1 MATTTPERV
10 MQETMDYHA
19 LNAMLNLYDKAG
31 HIQFDRDQQAID
43 AFFAAHVCPHSVTFA
58 SQHERL
64 ETLVREGYY
73 DDAVLARYDRA
84 FVLRLFEHAHA
95 SGFRFQTFLG
105 AWKFYTSYTLKTF
118 DGKRYLEHFEDRVTM
133 VALTL
138 AQGDETLATQLT
150 DEMLSGR
157 FQPATPTF
165 LNCGKQQRG
174 ELVSCFLLRIED
186 NMESI
191 GRAVNSALQL
201 SKRGGGVAFLLS
213 NLREAGAPIKRI
225 ENQSSGVIPVMK
237 MLEDAF
243 SYANQLGARQ
253 GAGAVYLH
261 AHHPD
266 ILRFLDT
273 KRENADEKIRIKT
286 LSLGV
291 VIPDI
296 TFRLAKENA
305 QMALF
310 SPYDIHDATANRL
323 AISPL
328 ANGTMN

>member
-1 MATTTPERV
+1 MATTIPERV

-31 HIQFDRDQQAID
+31 HIQFDKDQQAID
-43 AFFAAHVCPHSVTFA
+43 AFFATHVRPHSVTFA

-73 DDAVLARYDRA
+73 DDAVLARYNRA

-174 ELVSCFLLRIED
+174 ELVSCFLLR
-186 NMESI
+186 
-191 GRAVNSALQL
+191 
-201 SKRGGGVAFLLS
+201 
-213 NLREAGAPIKRI
+213 
-225 ENQSSGVIPVMK
+225 
-237 MLEDAF
+237 
-243 SYANQLGARQ
+243 
-253 GAGAVYLH
+253 
-261 AHHPD
+261 
-266 ILRFLDT
+266 
-273 KRENADEKIRIKT
+273 
-286 LSLGV
+286 
-291 VIPDI
+291 
-296 TFRLAKENA
+296 
-305 QMALF
+305 
-310 SPYDIHDATANRL
+310 
-323 AISPL
+323 
-328 ANGTMN
+328 

>member
-1 MATTTPERV
+1 LATTPAERLT
-10 MQETMDYHA
+10 QETMDYHA
-19 LNAMLNLYDKAG
+19 LNAMLNLYDSAG
-31 HIQFDRDQQAID
+31 RIQFDKDRQAVD
-43 AFFAAHVCPHSVTFA
+43 AFITTHVRPNSVAFS
-58 SQHERL
+58 SQQQRL
-64 ETLVREGYY
+64 NWLVNEGYY
-73 DDAVLARYDRA
+73 DESVLNRYSRD
-84 FVLRLFEHAHA
+84 FVITLFAHAHA

-118 DGKRYLEHFEDRVTM
+118 DGKRYLEDFADRVTM

-237 MLEDAF
+237 MLKQRLINLVF
-243 SYANQLGARQ
+243 RMGSGNFGY
-253 GAGAVYLH
+253 
-261 AHHPD
+261 
-266 ILRFLDT
+266 RF
-273 KRENADEKIRIKT
+273 RPCQR
-286 LSLGV
+286 
-291 VIPDI
+291 
-296 TFRLAKENA
+296 R
-305 QMALF
+305 
-310 SPYDIHDATANRL
+310 
-323 AISPL
+323 PL
-328 ANGTMN
+328 AFIKMMAYAPTCQGVQFVLWHAGFAQCFAVHLQTKCAAVDLRDAQIN